1 MSALR
6 PRLPALILPAL
17 LALLL
22 PPTQAAP
29 ATPTKG
35 ATAAADIAT
44 PAPVE
49 NSVLNGELFY
59 QLLLGELSAQQG
71 ETGAAY
77 SLLLNAARKT
87 NDGRLYMRAI
97 DIALRARAGD
107 SALQAARD
115 WTKAQPESAEAN
127 RYVLQILLGLNRLDD
142 TVGPLQR
149 ALALTAPAERPLLIA
164 TLPLYFS
171 RSSDKAMAASV
182 LEQALQAQLLD
193 PARLPAQ
200 VMPIDKTTGAAA
212 WSAVGRMRLAADN
225 PAGVLEAARRGVA
238 LDPRAPEPLLL
249 AMALLSPQLPARY
262 AAQREEAGELLTRH
276 FATTSSA
283 TPNLR
288 LYYARALVDIQRYA
302 EAQAQ
307 LKIILQ
313 AQPDLADAWLLQGML
328 ELQDKRLANAEKSLT
343 RFLAL
348 IETQRKQA
356 MGSTSAD
363 EEDDDEADAA
373 QDGGQIIHS
382 QDGQQAIHR
391 AVAQACLGLAQ
402 IAEQRKDYKG
412 AEAWLARIDTSG
424 NAAEQLR
431 VQRQRASLLARQNR
445 MDDALALIRDLPDN
459 TSEQA
464 REKFYAEL
472 QLLRDNKR
480 YAQAYALLEEATLR
494 NPQDYDLLYEQS
506 MIAEKLGRA
515 EEMERLLRKI
525 MAEKPDYHHAYNA
538 LGYFFADRN
547 MRLAE
552 ARTLIQ
558 KALDAAPGD
567 PFITDSLAWVTF
579 REGNKEEALRLLKQA
594 YTDRPD
600 AEIAAHLGEVL
611 WSLGQR
617 DDARKIWREGLE
629 LNASNETLLETL
641 RRLGVNKP

>member
-17 LALLL
+17 LALL
-22 PPTQAAP
+22 PTTQAAP
-29 ATPTKG
+29 ATPSKG
-35 ATAAADIAT
+35 PTAVADLEAPT
-44 PAPVE
+44 PVE
-49 NSVLNGELFY
+49 NSMLNGELFY
-59 QLLLGELSAQQG
+59 QLLLGELSVQQG

-87 NDGRLYMRAI
+87 NDGRLYQRAI
-97 DIALRARAGD
+97 DIALRARAGE
-107 SALQAARD
+107 SALLAARD

-149 ALALTAPAERPLLIA
+149 ALALSAPAERPLLIA

-171 RSSDKAMAASV
+171 RSSDKALAASV
-182 LEQALQAQLLD
+182 LEQALQSQLLD
-193 PARLPAQ
+193 PAQLTAQ
-200 VMPIDKTTGAAA
+200 ATPIDKTTSAAA

-262 AAQREEAGELLTRH
+262 APQREEAQELLARH
-276 FATTSSA
+276 FASTSSA

-307 LKIILQ
+307 LKTILQ
-313 AQPDLADAWLLQGML
+313 AQPDLTDAWLLQGML
-328 ELQDKRLANAEKSLT
+328 ELQDKRLSNAEKSLK
-343 RFLAL
+343 RFIEL
-348 IETQRKQA
+348 IEAQRKQA
-356 MGSTSAD
+356 IASTGT
-363 EEDDDEADAA
+363 EEDDDDEADDA
-373 QDGGQIIHS
+373 QDGSPVIRR
-382 QDGQQAIHR
+382 QDGQQAIQR
-391 AVAQACLGLAQ
+391 AMTQAYLGLAQ
-402 IAEQRKDYKG
+402 IAEQRKDYKA
-412 AEAWLARIDTSG
+412 AEAWLARINTGG

-431 VQRQRASLLARQNR
+431 VQKQRASLLARQNR
-445 MDDALALIRDLPDN
+445 MDDALALIRGLPDN
-459 TSEQA
+459 TPEGA
-464 REKFYAEL
+464 RDKFYAEL

-480 YAQAYALLEEATLR
+480 YAQAYALLEGATR
-494 NPQDYDLLYEQS
+494 NNPQDYDLLYEQS
-506 MIAEKLGRA
+506 MMAEKLGRA
-515 EEMERLLRKI
+515 EEMERLLRRI

-552 ARTLIQ
+552 ARALIQ

-579 REGNKEEALRLLKQA
+579 REGNKEEALRLLTQA

-617 DDARKIWREGLE
+617 DEARKIWREGLE

-641 RRLGVNKP
+641 QRLGVKKP

>member
-17 LALLL
+17 LAFL
-22 PPTQAAP
+22 PSTQAAP
-29 ATPTKG
+29 ATPSKG
-35 ATAAADIAT
+35 PSAVADIEP

-49 NSVLNGELFY
+49 NSTLNGELFY

-87 NDGRLYMRAI
+87 NDGRLYLRAI

-142 TVGPLQR
+142 AVGPLQR
-149 ALALTAPAERPLLIA
+149 ALALAAPAERPLLIA

-171 RSSDKAMAASV
+171 RSSDKALAASV

-200 VMPIDKTTGAAA
+200 ATQIDKTTGAAA

-262 AAQREEAGELLTRH
+262 APQREEAGELLTRH

-328 ELQDKRLANAEKSLT
+328 ELQDKRLSSAEKSLT

-356 MGSTSAD
+356 MGSRSAD
-363 EEDDDEADAA
+363 EDDDDDEADTA
-373 QDGGQIIHS
+373 QDGGQIIRS
-382 QDGQQAIHR
+382 QDGQQAIQR

-412 AEAWLARIDTSG
+412 AEAWLSRIDTSG

-431 VQRQRASLLARQNR
+431 VQRQRAGLLARQNR

-459 TSEQA
+459 TPEQA
-464 REKFYAEL
+464 RDKFYAEL
-472 QLLRDNKR
+472 QLLRDNNR
-480 YAQAYALLEEATLR
+480 YAQAYALLEEATRR
-494 NPQDYDLLYEQS
+494 NPQDYDLLYELS

-617 DDARKIWREGLE
+617 DEARKIWREGLE

-641 RRLGVNKP
+641 QRLGVKKP

>member
-6 PRLPALILPAL
+6 PRLPALLLPAL

-22 PPTQAAP
+22 PSTHAAP
-29 ATPTKG
+29 AAPK
-35 ATAAADIAT
+35 APALADVQI
-44 PAPVE
+44 PVAVD
-49 NSVLNGELFY
+49 NSALDGELFY

-71 ETGAAY
+71 ETGMAY

-87 NDGRLYMRAI
+87 NDGRLYLRAI
-97 DIALRARAGD
+97 EIALRARAGD

-115 WTKAQPESAEAN
+115 WTKALPDSAEAN

-149 ALALTAPAERPLLIA
+149 ALALAAPQERPVLIA

-171 RSSDKAMAASV
+171 RSNDKARAADV

-200 VMPIDKTTGAAA
+200 TTPIDKATGASA

-225 PAGVLEAARRGVA
+225 PAGVLEAARRGAA

-262 AAQREEAGELLTRH
+262 APQRDEASELLARH
-276 FATTSSA
+276 FAGTSS
-283 TPNLR
+283 PSPSLR
-288 LYYARALVDIQRYA
+288 LNYARALVDAQRYA

-307 LKIILQ
+307 LKIVTQ
-313 AQPDLADAWLLQGML
+313 GQPDLPDAWLLQGML
-328 ELQDKRLANAEKSLT
+328 ELQDKRLSNAEKSLT

-348 IETQRKQA
+348 IETQRKKA
-356 MGSTSAD
+356 ATAD
-363 EEDDDEADAA
+363 NPDDDEDDGTDIE
-373 QDGGQIIHS
+373 QDGNQVIRR
-382 QDGQQAIHR
+382 QDGQQAINR
-391 AVAQACLGLAQ
+391 AVAQACLALAQ

-431 VQRQRASLLARQNR
+431 VQRQRAGLLARQNR
-445 MDDALALIRDLPDN
+445 MDDALALIRSLPDE
-459 TSEQA
+459 TPEEA
-464 REKFYAEL
+464 RDKFYAEV

-480 YAQAYALLEEATLR
+480 YAQAYALLDEATRR
-494 NPQDYDLLYEQS
+494 NPQDYDLLYDMS
-506 MIAEKLGRA
+506 MMAEKLGRA
-515 EEMERLLRKI
+515 EEMERILRRI
-525 MAEKPDYHHAYNA
+525 MAEKPEYHHAYNA

-547 MRLAE
+547 MRLPE
-552 ARTLIQ
+552 ARTLVQ
-558 KALDAAPGD
+558 KALDAAPED

-579 REGNKEEALRLLKQA
+579 REGDKQEALRLLKQA
-594 YTDRPD
+594 YTGRPD

-617 DDARKIWREGLE
+617 DEARKVWREGLE
-629 LNASNETLLETL
+629 LNATNETLLDTL
-641 RRLGVNKP
+641 QRLGVKKP